1 MKKIKKLII
10 RVFKLVLSLFLLIQ
24 LWIFASLIYWKYYP
38 VETTMFMRIRYLITQ
53 DETPVRK
60 QWKDWHEISPYM
72 AQAIIASEDTRFMQ
86 HRGFDWHSI
95 EQAILYNQQ
104 QGKIVFGGSTIS
116 QQLAK
121 NLFLYH
127 HRSWLRKG
135 QEAMITMMM
144 ELLWSKQRILEV
156 YMNTVEFG
164 DKVYGVEAA
173 SQHYF
178 NRSAKDLTRSQASFL
193 AVILPQPRYYEH
205 HRTKKLKA
213 RQKRVLEQMSKSRV
227 PK

>member
-1 MKKIKKLII
+1 MKIKKLF
-10 RVFKLVLSLFLLIQ
+10 VKLFKLILTVFLLIQ
-24 LWIFASLIYWKYYP
+24 LWIFASLLYWKYNP

-53 DETPVRK
+53 DPEPVKK
-60 QWKDWHEISPYM
+60 QWKNWDEISPYV
-72 AQAIIASEDTRFMQ
+72 AQAIIASEDSRFMQ

-104 QGKIVFGGSTIS
+104 HGKIIFGGSTIS

-135 QEAMITMMM
+135 QEAIITVMM

-156 YMNTVEFG
+156 YMNSIEFA
-164 DKVYGVEAA
+164 DKVYGIESA

-178 NRSAKDLTRSQASFL
+178 NKSSKDLTRSESAFL

-205 HRTKKLKA
+205 HRTKKLKQ
-213 RQKRVLEQMSKSRV
+213 RQKIVLEEMSKMRV
-227 PK
+227 P

>member
-1 MKKIKKLII
+1 MKIKKLFINL
-10 RVFKLVLSLFLLIQ
+10 FKLIFSLFILIQ

-38 VETTMFMRIRYLITQ
+38 VETTMFMRIRYFITQ
-53 DETPVRK
+53 EPQPIKK
-60 QWKDWHEISPYM
+60 QWKNWDEISPYVV
-72 AQAIIASEDTRFMQ
+72 QAIIASEDTRFMR
-86 HRGFDWHSI
+86 HRGFDWYSI

-127 HRSWLRKG
+127 RRSWLRKG
-135 QEAMITMMM
+135 QEAIITVMM

-156 YMNTVEFG
+156 YMNTVEFA

-173 SQHYF
+173 SHHYF
-178 NRSAKDLTRSQASFL
+178 KRSAKDLSRSQSAFL

-205 HRTKKLKA
+205 HRTKELEE
-213 RQKRVLEQMSKSRV
+213 RQQIVLQEMAKMRV
-227 PK
+227 P